1 MTDSKHSRQGFLG
14 ADAERRIASTCVTIV
29 GLCGGGSHI
38 AQQLA
43 HIGVGGFELVDFDR
57 ADLSN
62 LNRMVGLSESD
73 AVSQAPKVEVIRER
87 IMAVNPSASVNVH
100 ECSWSEVQDALK
112 GCAVIFGCVDSF
124 KEREAL
130 ERFAR
135 RYLIPYIDVGMDVH
149 EHQSG
154 YLLAGQVIA
163 SLPGRPCLR
172 CFGLITEERLAQEA
186 GQYGKA
192 GGRAQVVWPN
202 GVLAST
208 AVGKFMQMLLPW
220 SHDSVPVLYTE
231 YDGNRD
237 ILRASNLLKV
247 VADQCPHFDPSS
259 VGDESW

>member
-1 MTDSKHSRQGFLG
+1 MTNSRHARQGFLG
-14 ADAERRIASTCVTIV
+14 ADSERRIASTRAAIV
-29 GLCGGGSHI
+29 GLCGGGSHV

-43 HIGVGGFELVDFDR
+43 HIGVGGFELVDFDS
-57 ADLSN
+57 ADFSN
-62 LNRMVGLSESD
+62 LNRMVGLSEAEAESE
-73 AVSQAPKVEVIRER
+73 ARKVDVVRER
-87 IMAVNPSASVNVH
+87 ILAVNPSASVNVH
-100 ECSWSEVQDALK
+100 ECSWSAVQDALK
-112 GCAVIFGCVDSF
+112 DCAVIFGCVDSF
-124 KEREAL
+124 AEREAL

-149 EHQSG
+149 EHRSG
-154 YLLAGQVIA
+154 YLLAGQVIV
-163 SLPGRPCLR
+163 SLPGKPCLR

-192 GGRAQVVWPN
+192 GGRPQVVWPN

-247 VADQCPHFDPSS
+247 VAGSCPHFQTSN
-259 VGDESW
+259 VGDETW